1 MGKLSPDCA
10 YLFGHLS
17 VGYMMVYDICG
28 LNYLHSRHDRY
39 NKKLKKY
46 QVVYGEEEDSVSEDE
61 EKRES
66 KDHEAFCC
74 TWLNFLSSVPTS
86 PFSLSCLLSKSHPLD
101 SAP

>member
-1 MGKLSPDCA
+1 MNDYVGLS
-10 YLFGHLS
+10 
-17 VGYMMVYDICG
+17 
-28 LNYLHSRHDRY
+28 YLHSRTDRY

-66 KDHEAFCC
+66 KDHEAFCY

-86 PFSLSCLLSKSHPLD
+86 PFSLSCLLRKSHPMGPRGYGLN
-101 SAP
+101 ALIHHLCRWVKT